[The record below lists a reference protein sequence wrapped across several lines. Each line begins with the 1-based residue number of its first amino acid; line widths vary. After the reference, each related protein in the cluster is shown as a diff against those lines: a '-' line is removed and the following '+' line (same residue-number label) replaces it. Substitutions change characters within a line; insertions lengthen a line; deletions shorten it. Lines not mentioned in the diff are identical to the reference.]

1 MAVIGLHN
9 HWIVTGYNGTPFSF
23 PTTLEDEWFI
33 RWNSA
38 TRVPKSFRE
47 ECVIA
52 AKLIGKAAE
61 QPIKILM
68 SGGKDSEASARSFL
82 EAGVPF
88 EGAIVRHEGDSNI
101 YDISWAVIF
110 CETHNVPYNIH
121 DISINDYYKN
131 DVLHG
136 HYSKWDR
143 TSEYSN
149 WMWIIDQVG
158 GLCIGSNGCIY
169 DHVYKS
175 NPHVQFEYFSANNND
190 TFGDYVFAPHLVE
203 TKGDTNIKS
212 KWFYGVTEQ
221 LGYCWDNWCQAL
233 NKEGLSSFLSYTPE
247 QLLSQFLH
255 PLSKQIFNNSF
266 PGIYNT
272 GQMKNQFFQ
281 SHWPDMLSRPK
292 YTGNELI
299 FDFEEYKEFRDRHC
313 DTILKESDIKQR
325 RIFVDDFINT
335 LERGIK

>member
-1 MAVIGLHN
+1 MAVIGLKN
-9 HWIVTGYNGTPFSF
+9 DWITTGYNVIPFSF
-23 PTTLEDEWFI
+23 PKTLEDEWFI
-33 RWNSA
+33 KWNPV
-38 TRVPKSFRE
+38 TRNPKSYRE
-47 ECVIA
+47 ECVIS
-52 AKLIGKAAE
+52 AKMIGAAAE

-68 SGGKDSEASARSFL
+68 SGGKDSEGSARSFL

-110 CETHNVPYNIH
+110 CETHNVPYKIY
-121 DISINDYYKN
+121 DININDYYN
-131 DVLHG
+131 DDKLHK
-136 HYSKWDR
+136 HYSQWDR

-175 NPHVQFEYFSANNND
+175 TPYAQFEYFSANNSG
-190 TFGDYVFAPHLVE
+190 TFGDYVYAPHLVE
-203 TKGDTNIKS
+203 TTGNTDIKS

-221 LGYCWDNWCQAL
+221 LGYCWDNWCRDL

-247 QLLSQFLH
+247 QLLSQFKD
-255 PLSKQIFNNSF
+255 PLSTKIFNNEF

-272 GQMKNQFFQ
+272 GQMKNEFFQ
-281 SHWPDMLSRPK
+281 RHWPDMLSRPK

-299 FDFEEYKEFRDRHC
+299 FEFEEYKQFRIRNKDI
-313 DTILKESDIKQR
+313 ILQEKDIKQR
-325 RIFVDDFINT
+325 RIFVDEMIT
-335 LERGIK
+335 YLERDQV